1 MSAGICAKCGR
12 KFNNLEVHWR
22 FCGVIKA
29 KPEPLPVEVI
39 VHPYPDIMTQCP
51 NCKMVYKAT
60 VPDGKPHFL
69 SGKHPKEAL

>member
-1 MSAGICAKCGR
+1 MSAGICEKCGR
-12 KFNNLEVHWR
+12 NFMNLGAHQQ
-22 FCGVIKA
+22 FCKG
-29 KPEPLPVEVI
+29 EPLPVEVI

-60 VPDGKPHFL
+60 LPDGKPHFL